1 MNRREFL
8 LLSPKNIF
16 LNKPLKNPNISY
28 SNFKSENKK
37 FQYNTIIKDENNT
50 IAIHTIA
57 NWFDPISKKDKVEEI
72 YKLYILDEE
81 NI

>member
-16 LNKPLKNPNISY
+16 LNKTLKDPKISY
-28 SNFKSENKK
+28 SNYKSENKR

-50 IAIHTIA
+50 VSIHTIV
-57 NWFDPISKKDKVEEI
+57 NWYDPISKEKKEEEL